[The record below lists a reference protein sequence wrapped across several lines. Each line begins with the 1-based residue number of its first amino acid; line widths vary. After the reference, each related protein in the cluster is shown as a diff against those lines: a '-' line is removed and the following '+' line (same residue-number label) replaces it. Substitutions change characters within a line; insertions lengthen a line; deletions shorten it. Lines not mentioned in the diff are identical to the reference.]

1 MTTCGCD
8 GFASIFDER
17 TARGDRDRYRRRGP
31 DRTTAMLLEMIRR
44 RGVDGASVLDVGG
57 GIGMVDQEL
66 LRAGAAKAVLVDGS
80 PAYLEVARAEA
91 QAAGLGDR
99 IRLVQGDFTQLAADV
114 EPAEVVTLDR
124 VICCYPDV
132 DALVQRS
139 AARARRLYGL
149 VLPRDGWWVRLLA
162 ARVENL
168 WFALRRSPYR
178 AFAHSNALVDRWVA
192 AAGLRRVEERFT
204 PMWRVVL
211 FERGDAAGLAPGG
224 PAA

>member
-31 DRTTAMLLEMIRR
+31 DRTTTMLLEMIRR
-44 RGVDGASVLDVGG
+44 RGVVGASVLDVGG
-57 GIGMVDQEL
+57 GIGIVDQEL
-66 LRAGAAKAVLVDGS
+66 LRAGAARAVLVDGS

-91 QAAGLGDR
+91 EAAGLGDR
-99 IRLVQGDFTQLAADV
+99 IRLVQGDFTQLAHEV

-139 AARARRLYGL
+139 AARAQRLYGL
-149 VLPRDGWWVRLLA
+149 VLPRDGWWVRLM
-162 ARVENL
+162 ARFENL
-168 WFALRRSPYR
+168 WFVLRRCPYR
-178 AFAHSNALVDRWVA
+178 AFAHSNELVDRRVA
-192 AAGLRRVEERFT
+192 AAGLRRVEERLT

-211 FERGDAAGLAPGG
+211 FERQDAAGLASGG